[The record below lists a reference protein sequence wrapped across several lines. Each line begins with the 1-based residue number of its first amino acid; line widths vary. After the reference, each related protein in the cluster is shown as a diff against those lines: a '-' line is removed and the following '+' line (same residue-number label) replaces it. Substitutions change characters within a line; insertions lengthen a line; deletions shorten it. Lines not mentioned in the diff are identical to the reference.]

1 MWMRKSRVE
10 KYKIMHLWI
19 YFCFEFCHTRFPC
32 YEDRTQKRVAIR
44 ILQKFNFSI
53 RIYPIW
59 FNLQFQLTQAVVPS
73 KWSKTGLLTKHIS
86 SIASSRL
93 LSVIM
98 QMTSVP
104 YGANNGI
111 ESHFWPRM
119 ALINKCN
126 VKMTVDS
133 YSKITILEEQKIRMV
148 LQ

>member
-1 MWMRKSRVE
+1 MSGSFSLCEWGNPEWKNTKSCIYEFIFVLNSATLDFLVMKMGLKKE
-10 KYKIMHLWI
+10 KQSQYYKNL
-19 YFCFEFCHTRFPC
+19 TL
-32 YEDRTQKRVAIR
+32 V
-44 ILQKFNFSI
+44 

-111 ESHFWPRM
+111 ESHFWPHGFDKQM
-119 ALINKCN
+119 QCKN
-126 VKMTVDS
+126 DS
-133 YSKITILEEQKIRMV
+133 RFIFKDHNT
-148 LQ
+148 